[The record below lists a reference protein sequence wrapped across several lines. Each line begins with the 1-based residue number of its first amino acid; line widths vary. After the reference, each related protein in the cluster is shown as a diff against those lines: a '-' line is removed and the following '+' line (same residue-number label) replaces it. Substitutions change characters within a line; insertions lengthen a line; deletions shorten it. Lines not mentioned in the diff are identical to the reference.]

1 MSSHLGFFIFTSLLN
16 KKKGLSFIL
25 RREELG
31 KGWSKDTSRHRTLA
45 AERTLMIFFR
55 TAGMWVPRDLLF
67 VGVSPLLRGVLGGR
81 FSSNN
86 SGLR

>member
-1 MSSHLGFFIFTSLLN
+1 MTRGH
-16 KKKGLSFIL
+16 K
-25 RREELG
+25 
-31 KGWSKDTSRHRTLA
+31 LA
-45 AERTLMIFFR
+45 PAAARTLMIFFR
-55 TAGMWVPRDLLF
+55 TAGVWVPRDLLF